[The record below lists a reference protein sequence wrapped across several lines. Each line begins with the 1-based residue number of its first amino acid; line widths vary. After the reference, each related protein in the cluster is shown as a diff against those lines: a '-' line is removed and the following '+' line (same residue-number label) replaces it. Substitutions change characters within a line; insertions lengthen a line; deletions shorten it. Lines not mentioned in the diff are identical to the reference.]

1 MRDDLIIVYYFL
13 GVEQCRK
20 GSGGAGADLSFLMM
34 SERARKWN
42 EALLREVQVGHQKV
56 FSLRAWSVTG
66 TDSMGNWS
74 QHQTCHSSRTI

>member
-1 MRDDLIIVYYFL
+1 MRDDLIVYYFL

-42 EALLREVQVGHQKV
+42 EALLREVQVGHQEV
-56 FSLRAWSVTG
+56 F
-66 TDSMGNWS
+66 
-74 QHQTCHSSRTI
+74 H